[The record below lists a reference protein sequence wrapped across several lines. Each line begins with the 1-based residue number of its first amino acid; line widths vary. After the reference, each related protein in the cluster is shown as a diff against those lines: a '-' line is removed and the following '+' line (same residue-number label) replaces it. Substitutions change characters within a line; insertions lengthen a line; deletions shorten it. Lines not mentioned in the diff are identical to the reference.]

1 MVELPIVGDAQ
12 RTIGNVQSARANV
25 ENPQLR
31 ELAEK
36 FETAFLS
43 EMLRHAGLGEMSEGL
58 NGGAG
63 EARFSG
69 FLIEAYAQEISKTG
83 QFGLADQIYRD
94 LVARGIDQ

>member
-1 MVELPIVGDAQ
+1 MVDVPLIAAADRPNFAADRVSRPHQHDA
-12 RTIGNVQSARANV
+12 
-25 ENPQLR
+25 LR

-43 EMLRHAGLGEMSEGL
+43 EMLRHSGMGKMPEGF

-69 FLIEAYAQEISKTG
+69 FLVEAYATEIAKSG
-83 QFGLADQIYRD
+83 QIGLADHIYRD
-94 LVARGIDQ
+94 LLARGAQ